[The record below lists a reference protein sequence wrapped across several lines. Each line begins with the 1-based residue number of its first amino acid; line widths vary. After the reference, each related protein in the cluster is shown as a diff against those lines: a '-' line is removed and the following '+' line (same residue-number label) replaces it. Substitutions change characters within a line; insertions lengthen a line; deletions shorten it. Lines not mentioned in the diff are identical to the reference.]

1 MENKVETARVKITLD
16 DTINNTDNL
25 TRNKIAVEGK
35 IRPATLSELCNGK
48 SKAISFETLTRIIDA
63 MNKLNHQD
71 GGKRRYKLEDIMTVD
86 FVEK

>member
-1 MENKVETARVKITLD
+1 VEKARVKITLD

-63 MNKLNHQD
+63 MNKLNLQD